1 MKKLIL
7 IIFFSTIFLSSSQA
21 TTLEQALGMAYKN
34 NPKLNAERKNL
45 NISTEK
51 INEAKSDFL
60 PSITISG
67 YVSDEKTTKLTNR
80 KGIEVQSKDVDP
92 SQESILI

>member
-34 NPKLNAERKNL
+34 NPKLNNYPSSYFSFPNNNDWL
-45 NISTEK
+45 NFR
-51 INEAKSDFL
+51 NNGGRF
-60 PSITISG
+60 
-67 YVSDEKTTKLTNR
+67 V
-80 KGIEVQSKDVDP
+80 
-92 SQESILI
+92 